1 MQFFQFSQHLDQ
13 LEQTSSR
20 LEMTAQLAELFSQLE
35 PAEIPIACYLMQGRL
50 VPIYQ
55 SLEFNMSEKLTM
67 RAMAKLLSTLNQ
79 DSNVPT
85 INLFDQQDDSLYQQ
99 KIQKKYKKVGDL
111 GLTIEQLL
119 DQVDINSA
127 NLSLTQV
134 YDYLVAIAQEGGTG
148 SQDRKINQ
156 VYELLAQLQPLSM
169 RFVARIIIGK
179 LRLGFSTMT
188 MIDALS
194 WAKTGDKTESK
205 KIEQAYQK
213 KVDIGRLARGY
224 LAAPTTAKRK
234 EFLDSFAV
242 EVGIPVLP
250 ALCQRINTAEEI
262 IKKMKQVLV
271 EPKYDGLRTQIHIDK
286 RNQQQPYQVFTRNLD
301 DVTHMFP
308 ELATVLNTI
317 KADSC
322 ILDAEAVGYDAK
334 SGKLSSFQETITR
347 RRKHAVN
354 EQSAKVPIRFFV
366 FDVLAKNGQSLIQ
379 QPLIERKQVLA
390 TLFDNNDTLQITKFV
405 ITSDPQELHQY
416 HVTQLRAGLEGAVIK
431 QVDSLYKA
439 GRKGYRWVKIKEAE
453 GTQGRLSDTLDCVVM
468 GYYRGKGKR
477 ASFGIG
483 AFLVG
488 VVDQKNQVK
497 TIAKIGTGLT
507 DAEFK
512 QIKLLADSQV
522 SAQQPKPYDVPKTLL
537 PDVWVAPSLVVEI
550 AADELTTS
558 PLHTA
563 QQALRF
569 PRLVKIRTDKSW
581 EQATKLEEL
590 AEIRVA

>member
-1 MQFFQFSQHLDQ
+1 
-13 LEQTSSR
+13 
-20 LEMTAQLAELFSQLE
+20 
-35 PAEIPIACYLMQGRL
+35 
-50 VPIYQ
+50 
-55 SLEFNMSEKLTM
+55 
-67 RAMAKLLSTLNQ
+67 
-79 DSNVPT
+79 
-85 INLFDQQDDSLYQQ
+85 
-99 KIQKKYKKVGDL
+99 
-111 GLTIEQLL
+111 
-119 DQVDINSA
+119 
-127 NLSLTQV
+127 
-134 YDYLVAIAQEGGTG
+134 
-148 SQDRKINQ
+148 
-156 VYELLAQLQPLSM
+156 
-169 RFVARIIIGK
+169 
-179 LRLGFSTMT
+179 
-188 MIDALS
+188 
-194 WAKTGDKTESK
+194 
-205 KIEQAYQK
+205 
-213 KVDIGRLARGY
+213 
-224 LAAPTTAKRK
+224 
-234 EFLDSFAV
+234 
-242 EVGIPVLP
+242 
-250 ALCQRINTAEEI
+250 
-262 IKKMKQVLV
+262 
-271 EPKYDGLRTQIHIDK
+271 
-286 RNQQQPYQVFTRNLD
+286 
-301 DVTHMFP
+301 
-308 ELATVLNTI
+308 
-317 KADSC
+317 
-322 ILDAEAVGYDAK
+322 
-334 SGKLSSFQETITR
+334 
-347 RRKHAVN
+347 VN

-416 HVTQLRAGLEGAVIK
+416 HVTQLGAGLEGAVIK

-488 VVDQKNQVK
+488 VIDQENRVK

-581 EQATKLEEL
+581 AQATKLQEL
-590 AEIRVA
+590 AEIRIA